1 MQFALEIPTASKGDH
16 GVAYSPIER
25 QVFDHL
31 EAVRDQLSRVAG
43 ADVVRLVQLLRSV
56 RDRGSFIY
64 IAGNGGSAST
74 ASHWANDLGK
84 ATKRSGQRPV
94 KVICLSDNVSW
105 FSALSNDEGYDR
117 SFAGQLENYV
127 SAGDLLVCISA
138 SGNSKNLIAA
148 TELARTRGAA
158 TYALLGFDGGA
169 LKDIAQ
175 DSMVVECD
183 RGAYE
188 LVEDIHMAVCHAVTR
203 CLIADKASQ

>member
-1 MQFALEIPTASKGDH
+1 MQIALEMPMAPKADH
-16 GVAYSPIER
+16 GVAEAPMEQQIFE
-25 QVFDHL
+25 HL
-31 EAVRDQLSRVAG
+31 EAVREQLGRVAA
-43 ADVVRLVQLLRSV
+43 ADVRRLVHLLRSV
-56 RDRGSFIY
+56 RDRGSFVY

-94 KVICLSDNVSW
+94 KVISLSDNVSW

-127 SAGDLLVCISA
+127 SAGDILLCISA
-138 SGNSKNLIAA
+138 SGNSKNLVAA
-148 TELARTRGAA
+148 AELAKARGAF

-169 LKDIAQ
+169 LKDIVEY
-175 DSMVVECD
+175 SMVVKCD

-188 LVEDIHMAVCHAVTR
+188 LVEDVHMAVCHAVTR
-203 CLIADKASQ
+203 CLIADKASL